1 VGGIAATGNLFRTLG
16 VAPALGR
23 GFAEGEDSDG
33 RNRVAVLSDAA
44 WRKHFG
50 ADPGAVGRTITVD
63 GAPHTIIGVMGPG
76 FHFIGPFGDPEIFL
90 PMPRGADSTIGKN
103 RGARSPFALGRLAAG
118 APVEQAG
125 AEMAAVN
132 ARLIAENPRTNAGAT
147 VRIVPLQESAVAS
160 FRPALLVLL
169 GAVGFVLL
177 IACANVANL
186 LLARASVR
194 QRELAIRP
202 ALGAGRGRIVR
213 QLLTESLLLAL

>member
-1 VGGIAATGNLFRTLG
+1 
-16 VAPALGR
+16 
-23 GFAEGEDSDG
+23 
-33 RNRVAVLSDAA
+33 
-44 WRKHFG
+44 
-50 ADPGAVGRTITVD
+50 
-63 GAPHTIIGVMGPG
+63 
-76 FHFIGPFGDPEIFL
+76 
-90 PMPRGADSTIGKN
+90 
-103 RGARSPFALGRLAAG
+103 LAAG
-118 APVEQAG
+118 ATVEQAG

-194 QRELAIRP
+194 QRELAIRA

-213 QLLTESLLLAL
+213 QLLTESLLLALAGGGLGVLAAVWGLDSLRSLLPEGMSRVHAIAVDARVLVFTLTVCVATGVAFGILPALQAARANPADALASNRATS